1 MNTIRRWRII
11 VCLLLVALSGAVVG
25 GVATHWWMTH
35 HTAQSNA
42 ATTAAR
48 LERVLQLDTVH
59 TAQLRAV
66 LERWLA
72 QAEALPPGDVQGRA
86 QLRRQFMARMR
97 AVLTPEQQARFD
109 GLFSN
114 TVPTST
120 NP

>member
-1 MNTIRRWRII
+1 MNTTRRWKII

-25 GVATHWWMTH
+25 GVVTHWWMTH

-48 LERVLQLDTVH
+48 LQRVLQLDTAH
-59 TAQLRAV
+59 TGELRSV

-72 QAEALPPGDVQGRA
+72 HAEALPPGDVQGRA
-86 QLRRQFMARMR
+86 QLRRQFMPQMR
-97 AVLTPEQQARFD
+97 SLLTPEQQARFD

-120 NP
+120 HP